1 MRYEKRAP
9 CADCGEFEPSIV
21 TVVISYPRSFADAAG
36 YTLDEL
42 RKAEDSLGYATILS
56 HGVIGSC
63 LNDFPK
69 TFFILRGAGFDGS
82 VSIED
87 GINGFDEI
95 RQPTEFLLPFI
106 HGSRG

>member
-1 MRYEKRAP
+1 MSYEKRAP

-56 HGVIGSC
+56 HGVIRK
-63 LNDFPK
+63 LPERFPQ
-69 TFFILRGAGFDGS
+69 
-82 VSIED
+82 
-87 GINGFDEI
+87 GIF
-95 RQPTEFLLPFI
+95 P
-106 HGSRG
+106 